1 MKQLKIYT
9 RFQSLSP
16 VYLNICRE
24 EWDKYE
30 EVWKMLSPYFIG
42 EDWHE
47 KLKTL
52 TKEELLYFTVG
63 LGNKKTEHLIKAITF
78 GAMCLEAF
86 IYDYA
91 AHNFTDTYVKKYLD
105 KLDVVSK
112 WVVITRLTTGKDF
125 PRESKA
131 FEDLRMVI
139 KARNDFIHSKSIPLP
154 QGETEDFMIKVM
166 PKLKKDMGIEKHFT
180 RISPYEVV
188 IEVLTEL
195 RKLEG
200 EVEIGTQW
208 WQLEKI
214 EEEK

>member
-1 MKQLKIYT
+1 MQQLKIYT
-9 RFQSLSP
+9 RFRSRSP
-16 VYLNICRE
+16 LYLDICRE
-24 EWDKYE
+24 EWGKYE
-30 EVWKMLSPYFIG
+30 EVWNELKPYFLGDSDEWG
-42 EDWHE
+42 EKFT
-47 KLKTL
+47 KLKQ
-52 TKEELLYFTVG
+52 EELSYIVSLQAPKEAHF
-63 LGNKKTEHLIKAITF
+63 IKAITF

-131 FEDLRMVI
+131 FEDLKMLI
-139 KARNDFIHSKSIPLP
+139 KARNDFVHPKSIPFPTKKKELFVQIGP
-154 QGETEDFMIKVM
+154 SF
-166 PKLKKDMGIEKHFT
+166 KKDVEIEKHFS
-180 RISPYEVV
+180 RVSPYEVV

-195 RKLEG
+195 RKLE
-200 EVEIGTQW
+200 EETEIGTQW

-214 EEEK
+214 EEE

>member
-9 RFQSLSP
+9 RFHHLSP

-24 EWDKYE
+24 EWGKYE
-30 EVWKMLSPYFIG
+30 EVLKMLEPYFG
-42 EDWHE
+42 EDWKE

-52 TKEELLYFTVG
+52 TKKELLYICVD
-63 LGNKKTEHLIKAITF
+63 LANKKTEHLIKSITF

-105 KLDVVSK
+105 KLDVASK

-131 FEDLRMVI
+131 FEDLRMLI
-139 KARNDFIHSKSIPLP
+139 KARNDFIHPKSIPFP
-154 QGETEDFMIKVM
+154 HGDTKDFITKAG
-166 PKLKKDMGIEKHFT
+166 PKMKKGFEIEKHFT

-208 WQLEKI
+208 WQLEEI

>member
-9 RFQSLSP
+9 RFRSRSP

-24 EWDKYE
+24 EWGKYE
-30 EVWKMLSPYFIG
+30 AVWSELKPYFID
-42 EDWHE
+42 EDWFE
-47 KLKTL
+47 KSQKLI
-52 TKEELLYFTVG
+52 KEKYSYFIS
-63 LGNKKTEHLIKAITF
+63 LSAKKEEHLIKALTF

-91 AHNFTDTYVKKYLD
+91 AHNFTDTYMKKYLD

-112 WVVITRLTTGKDF
+112 WVVITRLITGKDF

-131 FEDLRMVI
+131 FEDMKMVI
-139 KARNDFIHSKSIPLP
+139 KARNDFVHSKSMPLP
-154 QGETEDFMIKVM
+154 YGEIEDFMTKVL
-166 PKLKKDMGIEKHFT
+166 PKLKKDMKIEMHFT
-180 RISPYEVV
+180 GLSPYEVV